1 MSTEN
6 KSQVEDVVIDNIDDF
21 LPMPG
26 ADSVV
31 TSDENGDKPNLF
43 SANSKP
49 VNLDF
54 LDKDEDKDDKDEDTD
69 AALDELD
76 TTLKTGDDLDDDD
89 EPKKKGGRVKT
100 DKSGLVSFLKK
111 RIENNEMFAFDDY
124 DESKQ
129 SLDDYLAGLS
139 EKDVEELWTA
149 NVDNLKQEV
158 AAKTPK
164 EFFESL
170 PDELQ
175 YAAEYVAKG
184 GTDLKGLFKALAH
197 VEEVRDLDVREPEH
211 QEMIVRQYLQ
221 ATGFGNGDQ
230 DLIEDQIQEWAEGG
244 NLQKKANQFKPKL
257 DDLQE
262 EMLQA
267 KLAQQEEFK
276 KQQQAKKEA
285 YMSNIYETLKPG
297 ELNGVKIDNKR
308 QKFLW
313 DELTTVKYESI
324 TGRPTNML
332 GKLLEDY
339 QFGKQPRYD
348 LIAETLWLLSD
359 PEDYK
364 ENIRKQAKNEVV
376 ADTVRKLKTEEARK
390 ISSYTRDEDED
401 AKPASRKIARQTN
414 ILQKMPKIRASEKL

>member
-6 KSQVEDVVIDNIDDF
+6 KSQVEDVTIDNIDDF

-31 TSDENGDKPNLF
+31 TSDEDGDKPNLF
-43 SANSKP
+43 SPNSKP

-54 LDKDEDKDDKDEDTD
+54 LDKSEDEEENKDDAD

-76 TTLKTGDDLDDDD
+76 TTLKTGDDLDEDD
-89 EPKKKGGRVKT
+89 EPKKKGGRSKT

-129 SLDDYLAGLS
+129 SLDDYLGSLS

-170 PDELQ
+170 PEELQ

-184 GTDLKGLFKALAH
+184 GQDLKGLFRALAH
-197 VEEVRDLDVREPEH
+197 VEEVRDLDVRQPEH

-230 DLIEDQIQEWAEGG
+230 ELIEDQIQEWAEGG

-262 EMLQA
+262 EMLQG
-267 KLAQQEEFK
+267 KLAQQEQFK
-276 KQQQAKKEA
+276 QQQQAKKEA

-297 ELNGVKIDNKR
+297 ELNGVKIDSKR
-308 QKFLW
+308 QKMLW

-376 ADTVRKLKTEEARK
+376 ADTVRKLKTEESRK

-401 AKPASRKIARQTN
+401 IKPASRKISRQTN
-414 ILQKMPKIRASEKL
+414 IFKR